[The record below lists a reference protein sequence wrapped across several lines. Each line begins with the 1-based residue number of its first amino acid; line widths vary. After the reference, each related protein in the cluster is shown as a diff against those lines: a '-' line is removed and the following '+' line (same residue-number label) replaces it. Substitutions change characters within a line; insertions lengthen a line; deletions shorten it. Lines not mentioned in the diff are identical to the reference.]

1 MKGLTAPRRSP
12 WKLQTICHL
21 GHIWEGRTT
30 GPQKAEMS
38 GKGRTWQG
46 RASGADGVCVC
57 VPVLARGTPALP
69 PASSTALLG
78 PLPYPDPC

>member
-1 MKGLTAPRRSP
+1 MA
-12 WKLQTICHL
+12 QT
-21 GHIWEGRTT
+21 
-30 GPQKAEMS
+30 KAVGMS
-38 GKGRTWQG
+38 CAQPHM
-46 RASGADGVCVC
+46 AGAEWVCVC